1 LTASNGVC
9 LVSATAPTLLLSFPM
24 RAPLVAVV
32 GHYLPVDRI
41 TRWRFG
47 GYAVPEGYVD
57 SVRRAGGRPAVI
69 HPLDLAPLDE
79 SMERFDAV
87 VIIGGGDVDPACY
100 GGDAHDKV
108 YGVER
113 QRDDAEIELS
123 HWVVDHDM
131 PTLAVCRGIQVV
143 NVAFGGTLHP
153 HIGDLD
159 GVEPHGQPGGGP
171 ARVHEVK
178 LAPDSG
184 VARAC
189 RADVVQAACTHHQA
203 VDRVGD
209 GLTVTGR
216 AADGIIEALEI
227 GPVLAVQWHPE
238 TTASGDPI
246 QQNLFDALIAAATQ
260 R

>member
-1 LTASNGVC
+1 
-9 LVSATAPTLLLSFPM
+9 M
-24 RAPLVAVV
+24 VAVV

-41 TRWRFG
+41 SRWRFG

-57 SVRRAGGRPAVI
+57 SVRRAGGRPVVI
-69 HPLDLAPLDE
+69 HPLDLAPFDE
-79 SMERFDAV
+79 SLTPFDAV
-87 VIIGGGDVDPACY
+87 VIVGGGDIDPTCY

-113 QRDDAEIELS
+113 PRDDVELALS
-123 HWVVDHDM
+123 RWVVDHDV

-153 HIGDLD
+153 HIADLD
-159 GVEPHGQPGGGP
+159 GVEPHGEPGGGP
-171 ARVHEVK
+171 ARVHDIK
-178 LAPDSG
+178 LEPDSA
-184 VARAC
+184 VARLC
-189 RADVVQAACTHHQA
+189 GADVVQGACTHHQA

-216 AADGIIEALEI
+216 AADGIVEAMEI
-227 GPVLAVQWHPE
+227 GPVIAVQWHPE
-238 TTASGDPI
+238 TTAADDAV
-246 QQNLFDALIAAATQ
+246 QQRLFDAFVASA